1 MKYAF
6 IEKHCSAFGVE
17 RMCRVLQVS
26 RSGYYDWRKRGVSNR
41 TEANQELLKLIE
53 CAMQMSRRT
62 YGSPRITAELNA
74 QGIKC
79 SKNRVARIMRENGIR
94 AKTKRKFKA
103 TTNSKHKFPVADNIL
118 NRHFSA
124 TAPNRKWT
132 SDITYIW
139 THEGWLYLS
148 VILDIYSRQ
157 IVGWAM
163 SERLTKELTID
174 AFEQAV
180 SHRELSSAVIF
191 HSDRGSQFACT
202 EFRELLAKRNMIQSM
217 SRAGDC
223 YDNAIT
229 ESFFGTLKTEL
240 IYFEEYCSRDE
251 ARRSIFEYIEV
262 FYNRQRRHSALGYMT
277 PAEFEQIGL
286 K

>member
-6 IEKHCSAFGVE
+6 IEKRRSAFGVE
-17 RMCRVLQVS
+17 RMCRTLQVS

-41 TEANQELLKLIE
+41 TKANRRLLKSIDD
-53 CAMQMSRRT
+53 AMQKSRRT

-79 SKNRVARIMRENGIR
+79 SKNRVARIMQKNGIR

-103 TTNSKHKFPVADNIL
+103 TTNSKHKFPVAANIL
-118 NRHFSA
+118 NRQFSA
-124 TAPNRKWT
+124 TEPNRKWT

-163 SERLTKELTID
+163 SNRLTKELTID

-180 SHRELSSAVIF
+180 SHRKLSPEVIF

-202 EFRELLAKRNMIQSM
+202 EFQELLAKRNMIPSM

-223 YDNAIT
+223 YDNAVT

-240 IYFEEYCSRDE
+240 IYFEKYRSRNE

-277 PAEFEQIGL
+277 PAEFEKIGL

>member
-6 IEKHCSAFGVE
+6 IEKHRFAFGVE
-17 RMCRVLQVS
+17 RMCRALQVS

-41 TEANQELLKLIE
+41 TKTNRELLKSIE
-53 CAMQMSRRT
+53 GAMQRSRRT

-103 TTNSKHKFPVADNIL
+103 TTNSKHNFPVANNVL
-118 NRHFSA
+118 NRNFSA

-163 SERLTKELTID
+163 SNRLTKELTID

-180 SHRELSSAVIF
+180 SHRKLSPEMIF

-202 EFRELLAKRNMIQSM
+202 EFREILAKYNMIQSM

-229 ESFFGTLKTEL
+229 ETFFGTLKTEL
-240 IYFEEYCSRDE
+240 IYFEEYLLRDE

-277 PAEFEQIGL
+277 PAEFEQIRL